1 MREQHGDNF
10 LLHRGL
16 QGLNIKFENMF
27 GNSGLQ
33 KSPITSKI
41 ELYSLE
47 KKEEVESEIQ
57 EFCF

>member
-33 KSPITSKI
+33 KSPITASKI

-47 KKEEVESEIQ
+47 KKEEVESEI
-57 EFCF
+57 

>member
-47 KKEEVESEIQ
+47 KKEEVESQI
-57 EFCF
+57 